1 MNTKTAKTTSVKRN
15 ATSQGVMP
23 VRRDVKFT
31 LPQDRVHDWADGNV
45 QFTHLMNTMSLV
57 IPVGER
63 FFIDAV
69 RHYRDAIQD
78 PELKRAATAFIGQ
91 EAMHGREHD
100 EYNARVFE
108 RLPEA
113 ATFERSIKGLLD
125 WFKDRT
131 PPSTRLSATIAL
143 EHLTAIMAD
152 GLLNE
157 PHLREKSEPGYAA
170 LWEWHALEETEHKG
184 VAYDVWE
191 ATQGK
196 GVRAYAERSAGLLL
210 ATTIFWGR
218 VTPAHL
224 RFVRSEGKMGDVKGW
239 REFYRVAF
247 GEIGFLRKMARPWLA
262 YFRPDFHPWDHDNR
276 HFLAGIEDWVQRFER
291 ESRAPQLAEA
301 A

>member
-1 MNTKTAKTTSVKRN
+1 MSTQKATPFKRN
-15 ATSQGVMP
+15 STSKGVMP
-23 VRRDVKFT
+23 TRRDVTFT
-31 LPQDRVHDWADGNV
+31 LPAERVHDWADGNV

-69 RHYRDAIQD
+69 RHYRDQIED

-100 EYNARVFE
+100 EYNARLFE
-108 RLPEA
+108 RLPDTA
-113 ATFERSIKGLLD
+113 RFERRIKGLLD
-125 WFKDRT
+125 WFRDNS
-131 PPSTRLSATIAL
+131 PPSMRLSATIAL

-196 GVRAYAERSAGLLL
+196 GVRAYAERSFGLLL
-210 ATTIFWGR
+210 ATAIFWSQ
-218 VTPAHL
+218 VIPAQL
-224 RFVRSEGKMGDVKGW
+224 RFVRQEGKMRDAKGW

-247 GEIGFLRKMARPWLA
+247 GEVGFLRKMARPWLD
-262 YFRPDFHPWDHDNR
+262 YFRPSFHPWDHDNR
-276 HFLAGIEDWVQRFER
+276 HFLAGIEDWVARYER
-291 ESRAPQLAEA
+291 ESRETLAKA